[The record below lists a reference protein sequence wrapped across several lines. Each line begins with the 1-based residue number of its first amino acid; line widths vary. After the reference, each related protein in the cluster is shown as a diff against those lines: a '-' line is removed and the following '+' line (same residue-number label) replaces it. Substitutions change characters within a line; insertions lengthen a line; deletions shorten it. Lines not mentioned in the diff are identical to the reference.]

1 MNPDEGR
8 GQMTTMTDGAK
19 PVKQRARQANSMGG
33 RTGGVARASFASR
46 WAGIKMGTPVLVWT
60 IAIRLATV
68 LVDYLLVLTTALSVI
83 PMLGAYLHQQS
94 GASLGDPTASG
105 AIALWLVPFLF
116 VVVMLAVAQIA
127 FMRWLWR
134 AGSARIASIKRGRL
148 DNQEQKVG
156 KGDR

>member
-1 MNPDEGR
+1 
-8 GQMTTMTDGAK
+8 MTTMTDAK
-19 PVKQRARQANSMGG
+19 PVKKRTPQAARGQTRSGG
-33 RTGGVARASFASR
+33 AARAAFAAR
-46 WAGIKMGTPVLVWT
+46 WAAIKMGTPVLVWA

-68 LVDYLLVLTTALSVI
+68 LIDYLLIVTTALSVI

-94 GASLGDPTASG
+94 GAPLGDPTASG

-134 AGSARIASIKRGRL
+134 TGGTRIARIKRGRL
-148 DNQEQKVG
+148 GGLRDQEQEVG
-156 KGDR
+156 RGDH

>member
-1 MNPDEGR
+1 
-8 GQMTTMTDGAK
+8 MTTMTDAK
-19 PVKQRARQANSMGG
+19 PVKKRTPQAPGGQTRADG
-33 RTGGVARASFASR
+33 TPRAAFAAR
-46 WAGIKMGTPVLVWT
+46 WAGIKRGTPVLVWA

-68 LVDYLLVLTTALSVI
+68 LIDYLLILTTALSVI

-94 GASLGDPTASG
+94 GAPLGDPTKIG

-134 AGSARIASIKRGRL
+134 TGGARIARIKRGRL
-148 DNQEQKVG
+148 GGLEDQEQEVG
-156 KGDR
+156 RGDH

>member
-1 MNPDEGR
+1 
-8 GQMTTMTDGAK
+8 MTTLTDTK
-19 PVKQRARQANSMGG
+19 PVKKRTPQAPSGQTRSGAAARGA
-33 RTGGVARASFASR
+33 FAAR
-46 WAGIKMGTPVLVWT
+46 WAGIKMGIPVLMWA

-68 LVDYLLVLTTALSVI
+68 LIDYLLILTTALSVI

-94 GASLGDPTASG
+94 GAPLGEPTASG

-134 AGSARIASIKRGRL
+134 IGGARIARIKRGRL
-148 DNQEQKVG
+148 GGLGDQEQEVG
-156 KGDR
+156 GGDH